1 MADFRHGNV
10 LRIQHGMLLVTL
22 AMLGCKP
29 SLVGGAGDP
38 ATLILRSGTIHTMD
52 KAGTIAEAMVVRDG
66 EIVYVGDDEGT
77 RPYEADNATIID
89 LSSKSVFP
97 GFHDAH
103 THLVMGGTDLLYVQ
117 LFDATTVEDLAK
129 SVQTCAKQNSESPWV
144 QGSGWSMPTF
154 EGLLHKSQLDAV
166 VPDRPVFLYSADGHS
181 AFANS
186 MALELAGIT
195 AETPDP
201 EDGQIERD
209 DNGEPTGVL
218 QEAACDLIADLIPAY
233 PMDRVDEGLALAM
246 REANQ
251 FGITTIT
258 DASVRDWILAGY
270 ARAEAQGNLTLRVHA
285 AVWMEPE
292 MLDDLGHA
300 EGLRSE
306 YSSEAI
312 QVDSVKFFVDGLI
325 ESETAV
331 MLEPYA
337 SGANGTSIYTDEEL
351 HGAAIALDAMG
362 FQLHAHVIGDG
373 AARQFLDTIEVV
385 LEANGDRDRRPQL
398 AHLEVVDPADWP
410 RFAELGALA
419 NFQMQWAYPDPY
431 IQELTWPVIGEER
444 SKYLYPIG
452 ALHAAGATI
461 VAGSDW
467 PVSSMNPFEAIEV
480 AVTRQDPWTNKGE
493 VLTPEHRIDLETAIR
508 AYTSAGAEA
517 TFSEELVG
525 SLEVGKRADFVVVD
539 RDPFAIPASE
549 LSDVQVEA
557 TWLDGEKVFQ
567 REQAKQPTR
576 TSRRVHSAHGYEARL
591 VHSASG
597 G

>member
-1 MADFRHGNV
+1 MAEHNM
-10 LRIQHGMLLVTL
+10 RIQHGILVVAL
-22 AMLGCKP
+22 SLLGCKP
-29 SLVGGAGDP
+29 TLVGGGGGP
-38 ATLILRSGTIHTMD
+38 ATVILRSGTIHTMD
-52 KAGTIAEAMVVRDG
+52 VAGTVAEAMVVRDG
-66 EIVYVGDDEGT
+66 EIIYVGDDEGT
-77 RPYEADNATIID
+77 RAYEGDNATIID
-89 LSSKSVFP
+89 LSNKTVFP

-103 THLVMGGTDLLYVQ
+103 THLVMGGTDLLYVD
-117 LFDATTVEDLAK
+117 LFEAATVEALVDTVEAW
-129 SVQTCAKQNSESPWV
+129 AGQNPEAPWV

-195 AETPDP
+195 SDTPDP

-209 DNGEPTGVL
+209 DMGEPTGVL
-218 QEAACDLIADLIPAY
+218 QEAACDLVAERIPPY
-233 PMDRVDEGLALAM
+233 PADRVDEGLALAIH
-246 REANQ
+246 EANQ
-251 FGITTIT
+251 FGITTIV

-270 ARAEAQGNLTLRVHA
+270 ARAEAQGRLTLRVHA
-285 AVWMEPE
+285 AVWMEPK
-292 MLDDLGHA
+292 LLGDLGQVEA
-300 EGLRSE
+300 LRSE
-306 YSSEAI
+306 YSSDAV

-325 ESETAV
+325 ESQTAV
-331 MLEPYA
+331 MLEPYT
-337 SGANGTSIYTDEEL
+337 SGANGIPIYSDEEL
-351 HGAAIALDAMG
+351 REAATALDAVG
-362 FQLHAHVIGDG
+362 FQLHAHVIGDA
-373 AARQFLDTIEVV
+373 AARQFLDTLESVIET
-385 LEANGDRDRRPQL
+385 NGSRDRRPQL
-398 AHLEVVDPADWP
+398 AHLEVVDPEDWT
-410 RFAELGALA
+410 RFAGLGAHA

-452 ALHAAGATI
+452 GLHAAGATI

-480 AVTRQDPWTNKGE
+480 AVTRRDPYTNEGD

-508 AYTSAGAEA
+508 AYTSEGAEA
-517 TFSEELVG
+517 TFSEDLVG

-549 LSDVQVEA
+549 LSEVEVEA
-557 TWLDGEKVFQ
+557 TWLDGERVFQ
-567 REQAKQPTR
+567 RTQAREPAQV
-576 TSRRVHSAHGYEARL
+576 SRRACSSHGHEARL

-597 G
+597 REAR

>member
-1 MADFRHGNV
+1 
-10 LRIQHGMLLVTL
+10 
-22 AMLGCKP
+22 MLGCKP

-38 ATLILRSGTIHTMD
+38 ETLILRSGTIHTMD
-52 KAGTIAEAMVVRDG
+52 DAGTIAEAMVVRDG

-77 RPYEADNATIID
+77 RAYEGDNATIID
-89 LSSKSVFP
+89 LSSKTVFP

-117 LFDATTVEDLAK
+117 LFDATTIEELTETVEAW
-129 SVQTCAKQNSESPWV
+129 AKQNSGAPWV

-154 EGLLHKSQLDAV
+154 EGVLHKSLLDAV
-166 VPDRPVFLYSADGHS
+166 VPDRPVFLYSADAHS

-195 AETPDP
+195 ADTPDP

-209 DNGEPTGVL
+209 DNGDPTGVL
-218 QEAACDLIADLIPAY
+218 QEAACDLVADLIPPY
-233 PMDRVDEGLALAM
+233 PTDRVDEGLALAM
-246 REANQ
+246 HEANQ
-251 FGITTIT
+251 FGITTIV

-270 ARAEAQGNLTLRVHA
+270 ARAEAQGSLTLRVHA

-292 MLDDLGHA
+292 MLGDLGQVEA
-300 EGLRSE
+300 LRSQ
-306 YSSEAI
+306 YSSDAV

-337 SGANGTSIYTDEEL
+337 SGANGTPIYSDEEL

-385 LEANGDRDRRPQL
+385 LEANGVRDRRPQL

-480 AVTRQDPWTNKGE
+480 AVTRRDPWTNTGE

-508 AYTSAGAEA
+508 AYTSEGAEA
-517 TFSEELVG
+517 TFSEDLVG
-525 SLEVGKRADFVVVD
+525 TIEVGKRADFVIVD
-539 RDPFAIPASE
+539 RDPFTIPASE
-549 LSDVQVEA
+549 LSEVQVEG
-557 TWLDGEKVFQ
+557 TWLEGEAVFQ
-567 REQAKQPTR
+567 GAEARQTTQTP
-576 TSRRVHSAHGYEARL
+576 RRAHASHGYEARL
-591 VHSASG
+591 ERSATG
-597 G
+597 GGAP